1 MRLSVSIAPRALL
14 LLPIAASPLFAAEAP
29 EGGPVNL
36 LEPKG
41 GLMFWTLLTFIVL
54 FFVLSRYAFKP
65 LFAAVQ
71 AREAALEEAIA
82 GARRDRET
90 ASKLLSDQQAAL
102 EQSRVEAQKIIA
114 DSRATAEKMKS
125 DMLESTRLQQVEM
138 LEGARRDIEGE
149 KSKAISE
156 LRREAVDL
164 AIAGAGKVIQQNLD
178 AAGNRQIVE
187 SFLKSLDGA
196 TVRRK

>member
-1 MRLSVSIAPRALL
+1 MRLSSHVAARALA
-14 LLPIAASPLFAAEAP
+14 LLPLVAATAFASEPA

-41 GLMFWTLLTFIVL
+41 GLMFWTLLIFIVL
-54 FFVLSRYAFKP
+54 LFVLSRYAFKP

-71 AREAALEEAIA
+71 AREAALEEAIS
-82 GARRDRET
+82 GARRDRE
-90 ASKLLSDQQAAL
+90 AAAKLLSEQQAAL

-114 DSRATAEKMKS
+114 DSRATAEKMKG
-125 DMLESTRLQQVEM
+125 DMLEAARLQQVEM

-149 KSKAISE
+149 KAKAIGD

-164 AIAGAGKVIQQNLD
+164 AIAGASKVIQQNLD

-196 TVRRK
+196 TVRPR